1 MNSDQIIDILAVRY
15 SMTNRDDDL
24 EALIEAVKPI
34 IKAKAHQYAHYVPTT
49 TRGEFEALFY
59 EDVWKACRGG
69 KLANFDPTK
78 GSVMQR
84 LFFYWRATMY
94 REARKARGKVMDYPT
109 RNSPVSLDAMLTPP
123 ACLWAY
129 QPDTVDIEKALKEFS
144 LIRPMDVTIV
154 AALIDGLTTTEIGK
168 ALGRGSYDAY
178 ARQRVC
184 RARKAFGAMLCR

>member
-1 MNSDQIIDILAVRY
+1 MSSNQIINILAVRY
-15 SMTNRDDDL
+15 SMTNHDDDL
-24 EALIEAVKPI
+24 EALLDAVRPFL
-34 IKAKAHQYAHYVPTT
+34 KAKARKCSYSVPTT
-49 TRGEFEALFY
+49 TREEFEALFY

-69 KLANFDPTK
+69 KLANFDSTK

-84 LFFYWRATMY
+84 LYFYWRTTMY
-94 REARKARGKVMDYPT
+94 KEARKAKGKVMDYPT

-129 QPDTVDIEKALKEFS
+129 QPETVDIEKALKDFKM
-144 LIRPMDVTIV
+144 IRPMDFAIIT
-154 AALIDGLTTTEIGK
+154 ALVDGLTTIEISK

-184 RARKAFGAMLCR
+184 RARKAFGALLCQ